1 MVALGDAQ
9 ANATGRWVAAKG
21 VVRDDLTR
29 LPIRSDQRSFGY
41 YCRLQ
46 RRGAPDWRVLR

>member
-29 LPIRSDQRSFGY
+29 LPIRSEQGNFGY
-41 YCRLQ
+41 YYWQQSRVE
-46 RRGAPDWRVLR
+46 PDW